1 MIRFE
6 CDTCGRALRATADMA
21 GRRGRCARCGGINRV
36 PAGEGK
42 VVHMAVAAVTAEA
55 DGPVSVAV
63 KRAPGA
69 SPFRSTADVEIA
81 EGALSSKTFV
91 RLPGSGRGIA
101 LADAP
106 AVARSAALLGTAR
119 AADDLPTPD
128 LRAELPALQAA
139 SVMAEARAAVAPA
152 EDDRVSEGRVEVAD
166 EPVDEAPPEAI
177 ADEAPEPVEARV
189 ETLSVDDARP
199 AASCVGLAW
208 GVLALGV
215 SLGFGLGV
223 AVVRW
228 AGT

>member
-6 CDTCGRALRATADMA
+6 CETCGRALRAAAEMA

-36 PAGEGK
+36 PAGAGK
-42 VVHMAVAAVTAEA
+42 VVHMAVDEAAEA

-81 EGALSSKTFV
+81 AGALSSETFV
-91 RLPGSGRGIA
+91 GLPGSGRGIA

-106 AVARSAALLGTAR
+106 VVARSAALLGTSA
-119 AADDLPTPD
+119 AADDMPTPD
-128 LRAELPALQAA
+128 LSAELPAP
-139 SVMAEARAAVAPA
+139 AEVSAAVATPI
-152 EDDRVSEGRVEVAD
+152 DDEPVSYSRGDVAD
-166 EPVDEAPPEAI
+166 EPVDETPPPSAI
-177 ADEAPEPVEARV
+177 ADEAPEPVE
-189 ETLSVDDARP
+189 TLPMDDVRP
-199 AASCVGLAW
+199 ATSCAGLAW
-208 GVLALGV
+208 GILALGV

-228 AGT
+228 AGV